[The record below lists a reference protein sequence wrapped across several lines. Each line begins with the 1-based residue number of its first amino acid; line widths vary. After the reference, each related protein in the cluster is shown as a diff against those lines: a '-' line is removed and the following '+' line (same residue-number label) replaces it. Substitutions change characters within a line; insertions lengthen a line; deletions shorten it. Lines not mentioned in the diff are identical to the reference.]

1 MSLRKNDRDAT
12 SLVKLRALREFTGDN
27 ARESFAITA
36 TGIERNNTRR
46 TKHEK
51 AILTG
56 VMSDVGPEWGS
67 EMERNP
73 IAGCRPWEPLYRLV
87 LLIEK

>member
-1 MSLRKNDRDAT
+1 MSFRKNDRDAI
-12 SLVKLRALREFTGDN
+12 SPVKLRALRGFTGDN
-27 ARESFAITA
+27 ARE
-36 TGIERNNTRR
+36 IERNNTRCA
-46 TKHEK
+46 KHEK

-73 IAGCRPWEPLYRLV
+73 IAGRRP
-87 LLIEK
+87 

>member
-1 MSLRKNDRDAT
+1 MGLWENDRDAI
-12 SLVKLRALREFTGDN
+12 SSVKLRALRGFTGDN
-27 ARESFAITA
+27 AREIRDYR

-73 IAGCRPWEPLYRLV
+73 IAGRRP
-87 LLIEK
+87 